1 MRSCLGPQVGW
12 PHFHDAPCPKFGGM
26 ETETTKTI
34 QIVVNGR
41 LRQVPEGQ
49 SLAQILGILEV
60 DPSRVAVELNRAI
73 VSRPVWAQVTVGD
86 GATLEIV
93 QFVGGG

>member
-1 MRSCLGPQVGW
+1 MDS
-12 PHFHDAPCPKFGGM
+12 AA
-26 ETETTKTI
+26 TKSI
-34 QIVVNGR
+34 QIVVNGEVR
-41 LRQVPEGQ
+41 EAPPAL
-49 SLAQILGILEV
+49 SLLEVLQFLEV

-73 VSRPVWAQVTVGD
+73 VSRQHWNQARVDA